1 MTVLKT
7 EEKQKDGRH
16 KLSEPGPGRPP
27 GTPNKFTN
35 LKQSFLDV
43 FEKIEKES
51 QKNPAIKSFYEWV
64 IKNDKNRA
72 MFYQLISKM
81 LPSNVT
87 IDGDMKLTYILSEK
101 VLPETNPG
109 TSEENDD

>member
-35 LKQSFLDV
+35 LKQAFLDV

-51 QKNPAIKSFYEWV
+51 EKNSDVKSFYQWV
-64 IKNDKNRA
+64 LKNDRNRGT
-72 MFYQLISKM
+72 FYQLISKM

-87 IDGDMKLTYILSEK
+87 VDGDMKLIYLVSEK
-101 VLPETNPG
+101 VLPEINKDN
-109 TSEENDD
+109 E